1 MIHPSHA
8 SEIMPRSR
16 TSPTRSRS
24 IKEADRPLRIAIVGA
39 GLGGLACAC
48 ALQQSCAGAGVA
60 ITVFERQ
67 SCIDDGYGGEIEL
80 RCEGPSALNEL
91 CGPSTWELLRASSNS
106 SRPYSVPIRCVRRL
120 LADRLHCGTIIYGA
134 AVARQLQASVPGK
147 NSADHT
153 SMVHG
158 VLADGSVTAAF
169 DLFIDASGLAALP
182 PPSPPHGTR
191 ATRNAGMSTTT
202 DAYDLRISDAS
213 LAIGDARL
221 ARRGGRNTLLG
232 LWGSIVD
239 GVRRNRHGGDDALRD
254 GVALGRIL
262 GECALRGRRPKDAG
276 RFSRGCYPC
285 LRESRGGAHLDA
297 DVERHSPRVKVWAQ
311 PTDPRVALRWVRGL
325 LLLLSTWALIGA
337 LLGKRWEATRAT
349 PIAQFAYA
357 IQR

>member
-1 MIHPSHA
+1 MRMRAATILRWSWESPS
-8 SEIMPRSR
+8 
-16 TSPTRSRS
+16 
-24 IKEADRPLRIAIVGA
+24 LC
-39 GLGGLACAC
+39 LA
-48 ALQQSCAGAGVA
+48 
-60 ITVFERQ
+60 RQ

-254 GVALGRIL
+254 GVASAGSLASALEREKTKGCGAIL
-262 GECALRGRRPKDAG
+262 
-276 RFSRGCYPC
+276 
-285 LRESRGGAHLDA
+285 
-297 DVERHSPRVKVWAQ
+297 PR
-311 PTDPRVALRWVRGL
+311 L
-325 LLLLSTWALIGA
+325 LPVSA
-337 LLGKRWEATRAT
+337 
-349 PIAQFAYA
+349 
-357 IQR
+357 